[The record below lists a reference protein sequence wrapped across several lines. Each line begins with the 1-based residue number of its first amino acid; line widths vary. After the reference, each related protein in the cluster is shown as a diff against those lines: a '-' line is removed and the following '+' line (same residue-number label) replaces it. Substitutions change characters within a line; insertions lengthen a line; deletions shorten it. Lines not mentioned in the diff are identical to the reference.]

1 MFNCNELFKKQFK
14 INESIYLLRIYKYD
28 HTKKP
33 YISLV
38 CRFGNTFISNNLKA
52 IINFI
57 NDSQFEDKYKIE
69 QAIFEYMS

>member
-38 CRFGNTFISNNLKA
+38 CRFGNTFISNNLNA
-52 IINFI
+52 ILYFI
-57 NDSQFEDKYKIE
+57 KDSEFDDKYIIE
-69 QAIFEYMS
+69 QAIFAYMS